1 MFTDIGLIPIIFFA
15 ALAWGANESWAM
27 ALISLA
33 AIGLLFIRFIVDAWR
48 GRVQLGRFWSFAP
61 FVLLVFYVGLQRLIK
76 TRTGSLPHTIY
87 DNSTALYMLL
97 LSACVC
103 LMLLVATG
111 LRTRTRA
118 KMLICCVLALGVFEA
133 VYGLVQ
139 YLGGYNFV
147 WDYPVAAGVAHGTFI
162 NRNHYALLL
171 NLSMCLGVGFLYYRS
186 LHILRGQNL
195 TFRRVISAPG
205 SAKLAWIMLWPA
217 LMGLALIF
225 SMSRMGIL
233 ALVGCICVMIVSGRF
248 SQETK
253 RTKILGAILICI
265 ILGMAAYAGLDAVLV
280 RYEDITQAVNLEK
293 DRIPIWRD
301 AWKMVPGRL
310 IFGDGLGTFQ
320 WLFPAYERMEPDTPA
335 KYAHNDYLQ
344 ALIEIG
350 IIGLALALWAFAA
363 SWRAAVRNVRRA
375 KDPLVR
381 GIGLASLGALTAI
394 ALQEITDFSLYI
406 PGVAVLTAILLGLN
420 FRAETLGIAGEENSG
435 DRQQI

>member
-1 MFTDIGLIPIIFFA
+1 MVTDIGLILIMFFA
-15 ALAWGANESWAM
+15 ALAWGANEPWAIG
-27 ALISLA
+27 LISFA
-33 AIGLLFIRFIVDAWR
+33 AIGLFFIRLILDAWR
-48 GRVQLGRFWSFAP
+48 GKVQLGRFWSFAP
-61 FVLLVFYVGLQRLIK
+61 FFLLVIYVGLQRLIK
-76 TRTGSLPHTIY
+76 IRSGSLPHTIY

-111 LRTRTRA
+111 FRTRTRA
-118 KMLICCVLALGVFEA
+118 KILISCVLALGVFEA
-133 VYGLVQ
+133 IYGLVQ
-139 YLGGYNFV
+139 YLGGYSFV
-147 WDYPVAAGVAHGTFI
+147 WDYPVTEDIARGTLI

-171 NLSMCLGVGFLYYRS
+171 NLSICTGVGFLFYRS

-205 SAKLAWIMLWPA
+205 SAKLAWIMLWIA
-217 LMGLALIF
+217 LMGFALVF
-225 SMSRMGIL
+225 SMSRMGIF
-233 ALVGCICVMIVSGRF
+233 ALVACICVMIVSGKF
-248 SQETK
+248 SEQAK
-253 RTKILGAILICI
+253 RTKILGVALICI

-280 RYEDITQAVNLEK
+280 RYENITQAVNLEK

-320 WLFPAYERMEPDTPA
+320 WLFPAYETMEPDTPA

-350 IIGLALALWAFAA
+350 VVGLALVLWAFAA
-363 SWRAAVRNVRRA
+363 SWRVAVRNIRRA

-381 GIGLASLGALTAI
+381 GVGLASLGALTAI

>member
-1 MFTDIGLIPIIFFA
+1 MFTDIGLILIMFFA
-15 ALAWGANESWAM
+15 ALAWGANEPWAM
-27 ALISLA
+27 GLVSLS
-33 AIGLLFIRFIVDAWR
+33 AIGLLFIRLILDAWH
-48 GRVQLGRFWSFAP
+48 GKVQLGRFRSFAP
-61 FVLLVFYVGLQRLIK
+61 FFLLILYVELQRLVK

-118 KMLICCVLALGVFEA
+118 KILIGCILALGVFEA
-133 VYGLVQ
+133 IYGLVQ

-147 WDYPVAAGVAHGTFI
+147 WDYPVPAGIAHGTLI

-171 NLSMCLGVGFLYYRS
+171 NLTLCLGVGFLFYRS
-186 LHILRGQNL
+186 LHILRGQSL
-195 TFRRVISAPG
+195 TFRRVISAPR
-205 SAKLAWIMLWPA
+205 SAQIAWIMLWLA
-217 LMGLALIF
+217 LMGFALVF

-233 ALVGCICVMIVSGRF
+233 ALVGCLCVMIISGKF
-248 SQETK
+248 SEEAK
-253 RTKILGAILICI
+253 RTKILGVALICI
-265 ILGMAAYAGLDAVLV
+265 IIGLAAYTGLDTVLV
-280 RYEDITQAVNLEK
+280 RYENITQAVNLEK

-301 AWKMVPGRL
+301 AWKMVPERL

-344 ALIEIG
+344 ALLEIG
-350 IIGLALALWAFAA
+350 IVGLILVVWAFAA
-363 SWRAAVRNVRRA
+363 SWRAAVRNLRRS
-375 KDPLVR
+375 KDSLVR

-420 FRAETLGIAGEENSG
+420 FRAETLGIAGEEHSS
-435 DRQQI
+435 DRQQL

>member
-1 MFTDIGLIPIIFFA
+1 MLTDIGLILVMFFA
-15 ALAWGANESWAM
+15 ALAWGANESWAIG
-27 ALISLA
+27 LISLA
-33 AIGLLFIRFIVDAWR
+33 AIGLLLIRLLADTWK
-48 GRVQLGRFWSFAP
+48 GKVQLGALQAFAP
-61 FVLLVFYVGLQRLIK
+61 FFLLVLYVGLQRIFGN
-76 TRTGSLPHTIY
+76 RAGSLPHTIY
-87 DNSTALYMLL
+87 GNSTVLYLL
-97 LSACVC
+97 QLSACVS
-103 LMLLVATG
+103 LMLLAATG
-111 LRTRTRA
+111 LRTRSRA
-118 KMLICCVLALGVFEA
+118 KVLIGCILALGVFEA

-147 WDYPVAAGVAHGTFI
+147 WNYPVPGGVAQGTFI

-171 NLSMCLGVGFLYYRS
+171 NLSLCIGIGFLYYRS
-186 LHILRGQNL
+186 LRILRGQNL
-195 TFRRVISAPG
+195 TLRRIISAPG
-205 SAKLAWIMLWPA
+205 SAKLAWIMLWLA

-233 ALVGCICVMIVSGRF
+233 ALIGCICVMIISGKL
-248 SQETK
+248 SLETR
-253 RTKILGAILICI
+253 RTRILGAALLCI
-265 ILGMAAYAGLDAVLV
+265 ILGMAAFAGLDAVLV
-280 RYEDITQAVNLEK
+280 RYESLTQTANLEK

-344 ALIEIG
+344 GLIELG
-350 IIGLALALWAFAA
+350 IVGLLLVFWAFAVA
-363 SWRAAVRNVRRA
+363 WRSAVRNVRKA

-420 FRAETLGIAGEENSG
+420 FRAERLGIAGEENSG

>member
-1 MFTDIGLIPIIFFA
+1 MFTDIGLILIMFFA

-27 ALISLA
+27 GLISLA
-33 AIGLLFIRFIVDAWR
+33 AIGLLFIRLIVDAWR
-48 GRVQLGRFWSFAP
+48 GKVQLGRLWSFAP
-61 FVLLVFYVGLQRLIK
+61 FFLLVFYVGLQRLIK
-76 TRTGSLPHTIY
+76 TRTGALPHTIY

-97 LSACVC
+97 LSACVS

-118 KMLICCVLALGVFEA
+118 KILISCVLALGVFEA

-139 YLGGYNFV
+139 YLGGYSFV

-186 LHILRGQNL
+186 LDILRGQNL

-205 SAKLAWIMLWPA
+205 SAKLAWIMMWLA
-217 LMGLALIF
+217 LMGLALVF
-225 SMSRMGIL
+225 SMSRMGIF
-233 ALVGCICVMIVSGRF
+233 ALVGCICVMIVSGKF
-248 SQETK
+248 SQEIK
-253 RTKILGAILICI
+253 RTRILGSALICI
-265 ILGMAAYAGLDAVLV
+265 ILGMAAYTGLDAVLV
-280 RYEDITQAVNLEK
+280 RYENITQAVNLEK

-301 AWKMVPGRL
+301 AWRIVPGHL
-310 IFGDGLGTFQ
+310 LFGNGLGTFQ
-320 WLFPAYERMEPDTPA
+320 WLFPAYERIEPDTPA

-350 IIGLALALWAFAA
+350 VIGLVLVLWAIAA
-363 SWRAAVRNVRRA
+363 SWRAAVRNIRRA

-406 PGVAVLTAILLGLN
+406 PGVAVMTAILLGLN

-435 DRQQI
+435 DKQQI